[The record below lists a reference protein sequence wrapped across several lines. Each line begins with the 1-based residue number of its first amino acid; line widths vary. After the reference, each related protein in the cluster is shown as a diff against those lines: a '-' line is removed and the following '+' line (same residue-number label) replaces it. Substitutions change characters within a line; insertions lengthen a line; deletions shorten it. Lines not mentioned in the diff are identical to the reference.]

1 MYGCMSII
9 INKRK
14 KSRQK
19 KEKTYLPPWFILNME
34 AFAPF
39 LTVLSIVIPVSVCS
53 VLIARIYRKNA
64 ALDPKITTK
73 LRKQQEDYI
82 TEVERKNRS
91 LQNKL
96 NSMEK
101 GPSLS
106 EIDDL
111 DGVLP
116 ELLGQIEGI
125 LPKWA
130 TKFLKSNPD
139 IVNSVVTYA
148 KDNPDKA
155 KELIGKFVKIR
166 PKTATTDQETMS
178 GL

>member
-1 MYGCMSII
+1 
-9 INKRK
+9 
-14 KSRQK
+14 
-19 KEKTYLPPWFILNME
+19 ME
-34 AFAPF
+34 SFAPF
-39 LTVLSIVIPVSVCS
+39 LTILSVVLPVSVCS

-82 TEVERKNRS
+82 SEVERKNRS

-96 NSMEK
+96 NSMQK
-101 GPSLS
+101 GPELS
-106 EIDDL
+106 EMGDL

-116 ELLGQIEGI
+116 ELLGQVEGI

-139 IVNSVVTYA
+139 IVNSVISYA

-155 KELIGKFVKIR
+155 KELIGRFVKIK
-166 PKTATTDQETMS
+166 PKAGATQQDTVP

>member
-1 MYGCMSII
+1 
-9 INKRK
+9 
-14 KSRQK
+14 
-19 KEKTYLPPWFILNME
+19 ME
-34 AFAPF
+34 SFAPF
-39 LTVLSIVIPVSVCS
+39 LTVLSVVLPVSVCS

-64 ALDPKITTK
+64 ALDPKITNK
-73 LRKQQEDYI
+73 LRKQQEEYI
-82 TEVERKNRS
+82 AELEHGKRK

-96 NSMEK
+96 NSMQK
-101 GPSLS
+101 GPELS
-106 EIDDL
+106 EMGDL

-139 IVNSVVTYA
+139 IVNSVIGYA
-148 KDNPDKA
+148 KDNPEKA

-166 PKTATTDQETMS
+166 PKAGATSQDTMP

>member
-1 MYGCMSII
+1 
-9 INKRK
+9 
-14 KSRQK
+14 
-19 KEKTYLPPWFILNME
+19 ME

-39 LTVLSIVIPVSVCS
+39 LTILSVVLPVSVCS

-64 ALDPKITTK
+64 ALDPKITNK

-82 TEVERKNRS
+82 GEVERKNRS

-96 NSMEK
+96 NSMQK
-101 GPSLS
+101 GPELS
-106 EIDDL
+106 EMGDL

-116 ELLGQIEGI
+116 ELLGQVESI

-130 TKFLKSNPD
+130 TKIIKSNPD
-139 IVNSVVTYA
+139 IVNSAIKYA

-155 KELIGKFVKIR
+155 KDIIGRFVKIK
-166 PKTATTDQETMS
+166 PTAKASSDAAVQ

>member
-1 MYGCMSII
+1 
-9 INKRK
+9 
-14 KSRQK
+14 
-19 KEKTYLPPWFILNME
+19 ME

-39 LTVLSIVIPVSVCS
+39 LTILSTVLPISVCA

-64 ALDPKITTK
+64 ALDPKITNK
-73 LRKQQEDYI
+73 LRKQQEDYVA
-82 TEVERKNRS
+82 EVERKNRS

-96 NSMEK
+96 NSMQK
-101 GPSLS
+101 GPELS
-106 EIDDL
+106 EIGDL

-116 ELLGQIEGI
+116 ELLGQVEGI

-139 IVNSVVTYA
+139 IVNSVVSYA
-148 KDNPDKA
+148 KENPDKA
-155 KELIGKFVKIR
+155 KELIGKFVKIK
-166 PKTATTDQETMS
+166 PKASSPDNATLQ

>member
-1 MYGCMSII
+1 
-9 INKRK
+9 
-14 KSRQK
+14 
-19 KEKTYLPPWFILNME
+19 ME

-39 LTVLSIVIPVSVCS
+39 LTILSTVLPISVCA

-82 TEVERKNRS
+82 AEVERKNRS

-96 NSMEK
+96 NSMQK
-101 GPSLS
+101 GPELS
-106 EIDDL
+106 EIGDL

-116 ELLGQIEGI
+116 DLVGQVTN
-125 LPKWA
+125 LAPKWIG
-130 TKFLKSNPD
+130 KMIKGNPE
-139 IVNSVVTYA
+139 IVNQVIKYA
-148 KDNPDKA
+148 KENPDKA
-155 KELIGKFVKIR
+155 KDIIGKFIKIK
-166 PKTATTDQETMS
+166 PKATTTNEDTML

>member
-1 MYGCMSII
+1 
-9 INKRK
+9 
-14 KSRQK
+14 
-19 KEKTYLPPWFILNME
+19 ME

-39 LTVLSIVIPVSVCS
+39 LTVLSVVLPVSVCS
-53 VLIARIYRKNA
+53 VLIARIYRKNS
-64 ALDPKITTK
+64 ALDPKITHK

-82 TEVERKNRS
+82 GEVERKNRS

-96 NSMEK
+96 NSMQK
-101 GPSLS
+101 GPELS
-106 EIDDL
+106 EMGDL

-116 ELLGQIEGI
+116 ELLGQVEGI

-139 IVNSVVTYA
+139 IVNSVIGYA
-148 KDNPDKA
+148 KENPDKA
-155 KELIGKFVKIR
+155 KELIGRFVKIK
-166 PKTATTDQETMS
+166 PKAGTTDQATMQ

>member
-1 MYGCMSII
+1 VES
-9 INKRK
+9 
-14 KSRQK
+14 
-19 KEKTYLPPWFILNME
+19 
-34 AFAPF
+34 FAPF
-39 LTVLSIVIPVSVCS
+39 LTVLSVVLPVSVCS

-64 ALDPKITTK
+64 ALDPKITNK
-73 LRKQQEDYI
+73 LRKQQEEYI
-82 TEVERKNRS
+82 SEVERKNRS

-96 NSMEK
+96 NSMQK
-101 GPSLS
+101 GPELS
-106 EIDDL
+106 EMGDL

-116 ELLGQIEGI
+116 ELLGQVEGI

-139 IVNSVVTYA
+139 IVNSVITYA

-155 KELIGKFVKIR
+155 KELIGKFVKIK
-166 PKTATTDQETMS
+166 PKASDPNQAAVQ